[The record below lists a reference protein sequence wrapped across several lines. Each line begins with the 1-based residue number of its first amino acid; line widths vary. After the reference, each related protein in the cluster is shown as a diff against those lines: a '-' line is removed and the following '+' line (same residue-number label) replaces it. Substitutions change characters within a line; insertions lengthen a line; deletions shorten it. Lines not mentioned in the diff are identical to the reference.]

1 VKTSKEGTIQVG
13 GKEFQFVKST
23 IVSYIEILSHDYE
36 TKFAALNFKEILVDD
51 VAYKGFKMLWRDFC
65 NSIFEKSF
73 LWRVLKPFG
82 YLPKPLRFKSI
93 LMAEIGGIIG
103 SFFVWQG
110 ETQKPQEKPEET
122 S

>member
-1 VKTSKEGTIQVG
+1 MTSEGKITVG
-13 GKEFQFVKST
+13 GIEFQFVRPT
-23 IVSYIEILSHDYE
+23 IASYIEILSHDYE
-36 TKFAALNFKEILVDD
+36 TKFAALDFKKILVED

-73 LWRVLKPFG
+73 LWRVLKRFG
-82 YLPKPLRFKSI
+82 YLPKSLRFESI

-103 SFFVWQG
+103 SFFAWPG